1 MMNKYLKYGWLAM
14 VVIIP
19 VFLNFSKTEQ
29 DIFTVVSSSALDGVK
44 EEVEKSPKLLNKADK
59 YGFTMYDYAVLN
71 DDYDVQR
78 WMVSQKISSGV
89 SPQMIERIRLWFL
102 LLGVPVNSKNFNLQ
116 GIYDKGLEEAIL
128 SYQTTRGLKQQK
140 QITPD
145 WYADLEEDGI
155 RYLQE
160 LLFDEN
166 SDQIT
171 GVWNDESTQALKA
184 FQSSENL
191 PQTGHLSLADIVA
204 LKKAY
209 ANTIAQHDMK
219 NGVATVVA
227 SEIEQPK
234 VKLVEDMEV
243 MNIPVTT
250 TVDETPEVQ
259 EAVVEE
265 VKSVESINEE
275 EQLAN
280 PEAMTAGFLIDSNAT
295 AGKLLNLQVW
305 LTLAGFPAGTLDGQM
320 GPSTRQAI
328 KDFET
333 SIGLKPTGIMSAKWE
348 APLEKLIWKK
358 VQEKLKQLK
367 LYDQNVDGIPGASTI
382 DALKSYE
389 EVSGIKPNGS
399 LLPETLSMLFNEG
412 QMTNDGSME
421 ETVLTEADH
430 AEEDGIIEEEG
441 DDEVGEGVIT
451 EGSEGTKPEE
461 EPVVEIAGS
470 VSSFNPNQGVEDT
483 VQLQLMLAVLGYF
496 KDEVDGKSSDELTA
510 AIKAYQSS
518 NGLGADGKVG
528 RQTMAKMNSQTI
540 TRVQRYLNEKGLLD
554 DAPTGTLGPKTRKIV
569 MNLRKQYKL
578 PDADPTQLDIGIL
591 LIVLGDV
598 NNENYVKIY
607 LDILEQQRI
616 LKEKTQSAQEYMT
629 ALGYFNGKIDGLQGK
644 ATNDAIEKFKKENKL
659 PVNADLTDNFF
670 KAMDKEIIK
679 QIQQGL
685 GKLGYKIKADGMTGP
700 TTKKTIETFQK
711 RYSHKVTG
719 ASDLATLH
727 QVNERIALNSRRAP
741 VAATVA
747 KSNTASSVANDQPVR
762 GVMPTMG
769 AKGAQND
776 TILTSPPKAISGR
789 MSMIYNSKGALAGCK
804 VNNISISAAMCGS
817 AKNNQQC
824 RIVYRKGRVLSV
836 SCRG

>member
-1 MMNKYLKYGWLAM
+1 MNKYLKYGWLAI

-29 DIFTVVSSSALDGVK
+29 DIFTVVSSAPLDGVK
-44 EEVEKSPKLLNKADK
+44 EGIEKSPKSLSTVDK
-59 YGFTMYDYAVLN
+59 NGFTMYDYAVLN
-71 DDYDVQR
+71 DDKNVRR
-78 WMVSQKISSGV
+78 WMIAQKIASGV
-89 SPQMIERIRLWFL
+89 TPQMIERIRLWFL
-102 LLGVPVNSKNFNLQ
+102 LLDVPVNSKNFNLQ
-116 GIYDKGLEEAIL
+116 GIYDKGLEDAIL
-128 SYQTTRGLKQQK
+128 NYQTTRGLSAQK
-140 QITPD
+140 KITPD
-145 WYADLEEDGI
+145 WYADLEEDGV
-155 RYLQE
+155 RFLQE
-160 LLFDEN
+160 LLLDEG

-171 GVWNDESTQALKA
+171 GVWNDASTQALKA
-184 FQSSENL
+184 FQAAENL
-191 PQTGHLSLADIVA
+191 PQTGDVSLADIVA
-204 LKKAY
+204 LKKSY
-209 ANTIAQHDMK
+209 ANTIAQRDAV
-219 NGVATVVA
+219 NNFATEIK
-227 SEIEQPK
+227 SEEQSLGIK
-234 VKLVEDMEV
+234 RVEDMEV
-243 MNIPVTT
+243 SVPD
-250 TVDETPEVQ
+250 TVIEPAKIIDDV
-259 EAVVEE
+259 AVV
-265 VKSVESINEE
+265 SVDQAAEKVDDKPIKDE
-275 EQLAN
+275 
-280 PEAMTAGFLIDSNAT
+280 PMTAGFLIDSNAS

-328 KDFET
+328 KDFES

-348 APLEKLIWKK
+348 APLEKIIWKK
-358 VQEKLKQLK
+358 VQEKLKQLQ
-367 LYDQNVDGIPGASTI
+367 LYDQNIDGIPGGSTV

-389 EVSGIKPNGS
+389 ESSGITPSGA

-412 QMTNDGSME
+412 QITND
-421 ETVLTEADH
+421 TAVDDTAIVDVDH
-430 AEEDGIIEEEG
+430 SEEDGIIEEEG
-441 DDEVGEGVIT
+441 DDEAGIIT
-451 EGSEGTKPEE
+451 DTEETIVDAHKTEE
-461 EPVVEIAGS
+461 ELVGS
-470 VSSFNPNQGVEDT
+470 VSSFNPDHGIDDIA
-483 VQLQLMLAVLGYF
+483 QLQLMLAVLGHF
-496 KDEVDGKSSDELTA
+496 KDEVDGQTSDALTA

-518 NGLGADGKVG
+518 NGLGADGKAG
-528 RQTMAKMNSQTI
+528 RQTMVKMNAQAI
-540 TRVQRYLNEKGLLD
+540 TRVQRYLNEKGLLKD
-554 DAPTGTLGPKTRKIV
+554 EPTGTLGPKTRKIV
-569 MNLRKQYKL
+569 MDLRKQYKL
-578 PDADPTQLDIGIL
+578 PETDPTQLDIGIL

-607 LDILEQQRI
+607 LEHLEQQRV

-644 ATNDAIEKFKKENKL
+644 ATTDAIEKFKKANKL
-659 PVNADLTDNFF
+659 AVNGDLTNDFF

-679 QIQQGL
+679 QIQAGL

-719 ASDLATLH
+719 TPDLATLH

-741 VAATVA
+741 ATSTAA
-747 KSNTASSVANDQPVR
+747 KNGTANNVANDQPIR

-769 AKGAQND
+769 AKGAQSD
-776 TILTSPPKAISGR
+776 TILTAPPKAISGR